1 MPDPKAIKAAAK
13 AAAAAA
19 EADLPALTAAAE
31 ATKADADK
39 AAAARRAAQAVET
52 VADEAFFVARRR
64 QHNARAR
71 IEVAEALIRLI
82 VKPDWGAEL
91 IGALRAMRAG
101 HHIEVGVRDMLV
113 RRHLVTK
120 PDRWTRC
127 GLTSL
132 GRDVLAMYDEITA
145 TPIPTT
151 EDR

>member
-31 ATKADADK
+31 AAKVEADK

-52 VADEAFFVARRR
+52 VADEVFFAARRR
-64 QHNARAR
+64 QHNARSR
-71 IEVAEALIRLI
+71 IETAEALIRLI

-91 IGALRAMRAG
+91 IGALRAMCEG
-101 HHIEVGVRDMLV
+101 QHVEVSVRDMLV
-113 RRHLVTK
+113 RRNLVTK

-127 GLTSL
+127 GLTAT
-132 GRDVLAMYDEITA
+132 GRDVLTMYDEIT
-145 TPIPTT
+145 TPTTT
-151 EDR
+151 ED

>member
-1 MPDPKAIKAAAK
+1 MPDPEAIKAAAK
-13 AAAAAA
+13 AAAASA

-31 ATKADADK
+31 AAKAEANK
-39 AAAARRAAQAVET
+39 ATAARRAAHAAET
-52 VADEAFFVARRR
+52 AADGLFFAARDR
-64 QHNARAR
+64 QHNAKAR

-120 PDRWTRC
+120 SDRWTRC

-132 GRDVLAMYDEITA
+132 GRDVLAMYDELTA
-145 TPIPTT
+145 TPTTT
-151 EDR
+151 ED